1 MASSK
6 ENNKSVTRSTAAAA
20 TNNKSKEESKQ
31 QPAPVFSF
39 DSSKQSSPAFS
50 FDSSKLNISNPTTS
64 ASDPTNSKGSAT
76 SFTFGA
82 ASPTNNN
89 DGTKSPIINNTNN
102 KTSTR
107 RKAAAT
113 KKNVTSTKTTAPK
126 GAVNDPPQPPQ
137 DITAQSLIIE
147 KNAELEC
154 QRLLPKKKIT
164 RAKFDEAEVAKKEG
178 NRLFT
183 QEQAYAKAIEQY
195 NISIKCNP
203 TEASY
208 RGNRSVCY
216 TNLNDHLNA
225 LYDAYIAT
233 RVAPHW
239 SKGFYRLATTRL
251 ACNRYQDAM
260 EAAWTGLQIEPS
272 SPGLVRV
279 FRNSVIKE
287 KMDYENK
294 ERMAKAMAAMKKAEK
309 KAAAEDKKKEK
320 TKGINE
326 LLVAANTGGFSMG
339 I

>member
-1 MASSK
+1 MSSS
-6 ENNKSVTRSTAAAA
+6 NDNKRVTRSAAAA
-20 TNNKSKEESKQ
+20 NNKSKDESKR
-31 QPAPVFSF
+31 QP
-39 DSSKQSSPAFS
+39 SPAFS
-50 FDSSKLNISNPTTS
+50 FDSSKLNISNPTTTS
-64 ASDPTNSKGSAT
+64 TEPTNSKGSAT

-82 ASPTNNN
+82 SPTNTN
-89 DGTKSPIINNTNN
+89 DGTKTSPINNTNN
-102 KTSTR
+102 KTTSTR
-107 RKAAAT
+107 RKAAT
-113 KKNVTSTKTTAPK
+113 KKNVTSKTTAPK
-126 GAVNDPPQPPQ
+126 GAVNDPPQSPQ

-164 RAKFDEAEVAKKEG
+164 RAKFDEAEIAKKEG

-251 ACNRYQDAM
+251 ACNRYQDSM

-279 FRNSVIKE
+279 FRNCVNKE

-320 TKGINE
+320 KKGINE
-326 LLVAANTGGFSMG
+326 LLAAANTGGFSMG

>member
-1 MASSK
+1 MSSS
-6 ENNKSVTRSTAAAA
+6 EDNKRVTRSSAAAAA
-20 TNNKSKEESKQ
+20 TNNKSKDESFKQ
-31 QPAPVFSF
+31 TAVFSF

-50 FDSSKLNISNPTTS
+50 FDSSKLNISNPTS
-64 ASDPTNSKGSAT
+64 SDPTNSKGSAT

-82 ASPTNNN
+82 ASPITNNN
-89 DGTKSPIINNTNN
+89 DGTTSPIINNTNN
-102 KTSTR
+102 KKTSNR
-107 RKAAAT
+107 RKAATT
-113 KKNVTSTKTTAPK
+113 KKNVTSKTTAPK
-126 GAVNDPPQPPQ
+126 GAVNDLPQSPQ
-137 DITAQSLIIE
+137 DITVQSLIIE

-164 RAKFDEAEVAKKEG
+164 RAKFDEAEIAKKEG

-183 QEQAYAKAIEQY
+183 QEQSYAKAIEQY
-195 NISIKCNP
+195 NISIRCNP

-326 LLVAANTGGFSMG
+326 LLAAANTGGFSMG

>member
-1 MASSK
+1 MSSS
-6 ENNKSVTRSTAAAA
+6 NDNKRVTRSTAAAA
-20 TNNKSKEESKQ
+20 TNNKSKDESKQ
-31 QPAPVFSF
+31 QP
-39 DSSKQSSPAFS
+39 SPAFS
-50 FDSSKLNISNPTTS
+50 FDSSKLNISNPTTTS
-64 ASDPTNSKGSAT
+64 TDPTNSKGSAT

-82 ASPTNNN
+82 SPTTSNK
-89 DGTKSPIINNTNN
+89 DDTKTSPIINNTNN
-102 KTSTR
+102 KTTSTR
-107 RKAAAT
+107 RKAAT
-113 KKNVTSTKTTAPK
+113 KKNVTSKTTAPK

-137 DITAQSLIIE
+137 DIAAQSLIIE

-164 RAKFDEAEVAKKEG
+164 RAKFDEAEIAKKEG

-183 QEQAYAKAIEQY
+183 QEQAYSKAIEQY

-279 FRNSVIKE
+279 FRNCVNKE

-309 KAAAEDKKKEK
+309 KAAAAEDKKKEK
-320 TKGINE
+320 KKGINE
-326 LLVAANTGGFSMG
+326 LLAAANTGGFSMG

>member
-6 ENNKSVTRSTAAAA
+6 ENNKRVTRSTAA
-20 TNNKSKEESKQ
+20 TNKSKDESKQ
-31 QPAPVFSF
+31 PAVFSF
-39 DSSKQSSPAFS
+39 DSSKQPSPAFS

-64 ASDPTNSKGSAT
+64 SADPTAT

-82 ASPTNNN
+82 SPTN
-89 DGTKSPIINNTNN
+89 TKDNTKTSLINNTNN
-102 KTSTR
+102 KTTSTR
-107 RKAAAT
+107 RKAATT
-113 KKNVTSTKTTAPK
+113 KKNITSSKTTAPK

-137 DITAQSLIIE
+137 DITAQSYITE

-164 RAKFDEAEVAKKEG
+164 RAKFDEAEIAKKEG

-183 QEQAYAKAIEQY
+183 QEQSYAKAIEQY

-294 ERMAKAMAAMKKAEK
+294 ERMAKALAAMKKAEK

-320 TKGINE
+320 KKGINE
-326 LLVAANTGGFSMG
+326 LLAAANTGGFSMG

>member
-1 MASSK
+1 MSSSK
-6 ENNKSVTRSTAAAA
+6 DNKRVTRSAAA
-20 TNNKSKEESKQ
+20 TNNKSKDESKQ
-31 QPAPVFSF
+31 QP
-39 DSSKQSSPAFS
+39 SPAFS
-50 FDSSKLNISNPTTS
+50 FDSSKLNISNPTTTS
-64 ASDPTNSKGSAT
+64 TDPTNSKGSAT

-82 ASPTNNN
+82 SPTNNNN
-89 DGTKSPIINNTNN
+89 DGTKTSPIINNTNN

-107 RKAAAT
+107 RKAAT
-113 KKNVTSTKTTAPK
+113 KKITSKTTAPK

-164 RAKFDEAEVAKKEG
+164 RAKFDEAEIAKKEG

-279 FRNSVIKE
+279 FRNCVNKE

-320 TKGINE
+320 KKGINE
-326 LLVAANTGGFSMG
+326 LLAAANTGGFSMG

>member
-1 MASSK
+1 MSSS
-6 ENNKSVTRSTAAAA
+6 EDNKRVTRSTASAAA
-20 TNNKSKEESKQ
+20 TTNKSKDELK
-31 QPAPVFSF
+31 PAVFSF
-39 DSSKQSSPAFS
+39 DSSKQPSPAFS
-50 FDSSKLNISNPTTS
+50 FDSSKLNISNPTT
-64 ASDPTNSKGSAT
+64 ATSDPTNSKGSAT

-82 ASPTNNN
+82 SPTANK
-89 DGTKSPIINNTNN
+89 DGTTSPIINNTNN

-107 RKAAAT
+107 RKAAT
-113 KKNVTSTKTTAPK
+113 KKKNVTSTKTTIPK
-126 GAVNDPPQPPQ
+126 GAVNDPQPPQ

-183 QEQAYAKAIEQY
+183 QEQSYAKAIEQY

-320 TKGINE
+320 KKGINE
-326 LLVAANTGGFSMG
+326 LLAAANTGGFSMG

>member
-1 MASSK
+1 MSSS
-6 ENNKSVTRSTAAAA
+6 NDNKRVTRSAAA
-20 TNNKSKEESKQ
+20 TNNKSKDESKQ
-31 QPAPVFSF
+31 QP
-39 DSSKQSSPAFS
+39 SPAFS
-50 FDSSKLNISNPTTS
+50 FDSSKLNISNPTTTS
-64 ASDPTNSKGSAT
+64 TDPTNSKGSAT

-82 ASPTNNN
+82 SPTTSNK
-89 DGTKSPIINNTNN
+89 DDTKTSLINNTNN
-102 KTSTR
+102 KKTSNR
-107 RKAAAT
+107 RKAATT
-113 KKNVTSTKTTAPK
+113 KKNVTSSKTTSPK
-126 GAVNDPPQPPQ
+126 GAVNDPAQPPQ
-137 DITAQSLIIE
+137 DITAQSLIME

-164 RAKFDEAEVAKKEG
+164 RAKFDEAEIAKKEG

-279 FRNSVIKE
+279 FRNCVNKE

-320 TKGINE
+320 KGINE
-326 LLVAANTGGFSMG
+326 LLAAANTGGFSMG

>member
-1 MASSK
+1 MSSSK
-6 ENNKSVTRSTAAAA
+6 DNKRVTRSTAAA
-20 TNNKSKEESKQ
+20 TNNKSKDK
-31 QPAPVFSF
+31 QPAVFSF
-39 DSSKQSSPAFS
+39 DSSKQPSPAFS
-50 FDSSKLNISNPTTS
+50 FDSSNLNISNPTTTS
-64 ASDPTNSKGSAT
+64 TDPTNSKGSAT

-82 ASPTNNN
+82 ASPITNNN
-89 DGTKSPIINNTNN
+89 DGTSSPIINNTNN
-102 KTSTR
+102 NKKTSNR
-107 RKAAAT
+107 RKAATT
-113 KKNVTSTKTTAPK
+113 KKNVTSKTTAPK
-126 GAVNDPPQPPQ
+126 GPVNDLPQSPQ

-164 RAKFDEAEVAKKEG
+164 RAKFDEAEIAKKEG

-183 QEQAYAKAIEQY
+183 QEQAYTKAIEQY

-309 KAAAEDKKKEK
+309 KAAAEDKKKET
-320 TKGINE
+320 TKGIYE
-326 LLVAANTGGFSMG
+326 LLAAANTGGFSMG